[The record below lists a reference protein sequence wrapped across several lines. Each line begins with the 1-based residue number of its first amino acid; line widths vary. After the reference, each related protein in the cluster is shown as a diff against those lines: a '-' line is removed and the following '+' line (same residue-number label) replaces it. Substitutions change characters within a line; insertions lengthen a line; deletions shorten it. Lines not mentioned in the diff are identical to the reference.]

1 MASEPNFLER
11 LSDAVP
17 APLNVPLAL
26 AGAVAADAEL
36 LLDRNGKGPLDDRD
50 PDYIRRTLPLTNRLI
65 QGYFRG
71 EVRGLERIPAEG
83 PALLVGN
90 HSGGN
95 FIADTFVFT
104 YAFYD
109 KFGPDRPFYQLAH
122 DLVLKVPLLTFL
134 RQYGVLAASHE
145 NARAA
150 LDAAAA
156 LLVYPG
162 GDWESHRPT
171 TESDQIAFGG
181 RKGYV
186 KLALDAGVPI
196 VPVVSIGGQETA
208 LFLTRGE
215 RLAKGLGLDRLAR
228 LKVLPITI
236 GPPFGVNV
244 LDVPG
249 RIPLPA
255 KITVEVHEP
264 IDLKQRF
271 GPDPDVDEVA
281 ETIEAEMQETLTKL
295 QEERTLPV
303 VG

>member
-1 MASEPNFLER
+1 MAEPNALEK
-11 LSDAVP
+11 LSDAFP
-17 APLNVPLAL
+17 PPLNVPFAL
-26 AGAVAADAEL
+26 AGALAADAQL
-36 LLDRNGKGPLDDRD
+36 LLDRSDKGPLDERD

-83 PALLVGN
+83 PVLLVGN

-95 FIADTFVFT
+95 LIADTFVFT

-109 KFGPDRPFYQLAH
+109 EFGPDRPFYQLAH
-122 DLVLKVPLLTFL
+122 DLVLRVPVLAFL
-134 RQYGVLAASHE
+134 RQYGVMAASHE

-150 LDAAAA
+150 LDAGAA

-162 GDWESHRPT
+162 GDYESHRPT
-171 TESDQIAFGG
+171 THSDQVEFGG
-181 RKGYV
+181 RRGYV
-186 KLALDAGVPI
+186 KLALEAGVPI
-196 VPVVSIGGQETA
+196 VPIVAIGGQETA
-208 LFLTRGE
+208 LFLTRGQ
-215 RLAKGLGLDRLAR
+215 RLAKGLRLDRLAR

-244 LDVPG
+244 LDLPG

-271 GPDPDVDEVA
+271 GPDPDIDEVA
-281 ETIEAEMQETLTKL
+281 ETIEAEMQETLDKL
-295 QEERTLPV
+295 SEERTLPI